1 MSSSLIALPQ
11 DLDIPNSK
19 GLIWVFEFGCRT
31 PKYEYA
37 YEDIKATVYSDE
49 LSETLGFL
57 GYLSNKY
64 ILFEDGVV
72 QSRSEHFQLY
82 RYLVQAHYIS
92 KDDPLSDPYPFLELF
107 TSEPGIVDLESL
119 YQDWKNTIDGA

>member
-49 LSETLGFL
+49 LSETLRFL

-64 ILFEDGVV
+64 TLFEDDIV
-72 QSRSEHFQLY
+72 QGKSEHFQLY

-107 TSEPGIVDLESL
+107 TSEPGIVDLESQ